1 MVNILL
7 NSFRFGEPW
16 CRPGLQ
22 PYLKPQMS
30 VLVFPFAFRP
40 EQIPSAQEW
49 ERLYNPTGGIFSMGL
64 ASVFAQYGIPLSQ
77 MEWVNYYQARSEAVI
92 AKISHSHILYFCGG
106 EPDLLYGRLEELNLL
121 EPLKHFDGIVMGD
134 SAGAVIQF
142 DRYHQ
147 QPGLGYLRD
156 FGLEVH
162 YTGEPGQRANIQADL
177 SVHPR
182 PVFALQPNGAL
193 VTADG
198 CIHCLGDVV
207 CFFPSNTPIYTRT

>member
-16 CRPGLQ
+16 CRPGLLQ
-22 PYLKPQMS
+22 YLKPQMS

-49 ERLYNPTGGIFSMGL
+49 ERLYSPIDGIFSMGL
-64 ASVFAQYGIPLSQ
+64 ASVFEQYGIPLSQ
-77 MEWVNYYQARSEAVI
+77 MEWVNYYQAHSEAVI
-92 AKISHSHILYFCGG
+92 EKLSRSHILYFCGG
-106 EPDLLYGRLEELNLL
+106 EPDLLYGRLEELRLI
-121 EPLKHFDGIVMGD
+121 EPLKRFAGIVMGD

-142 DRYHQ
+142 DHYYR

-162 YTGEPGQRANIQADL
+162 YTGEPGQRANIQAAL
-177 SVHPR
+177 SAHPR

-193 VTADG
+193 VAADG
-198 CIHCLGDVV
+198 YIHCLGDVT
-207 CFFPSNTPIYTRT
+207 CFLPSSPSV